1 MCAKVR
7 MEHMTQNEVG
17 KAIEQDRLV
26 IIPTGATEAH
36 GPHMPTDTDTHQAG
50 HIAVLLAERIGAVVA
65 PTINYGISKTFEKF
79 PGTISLSI
87 PLYQELVYEVGS
99 ALIKSGFRQV
109 LILNG
114 NRPNGTANDAVARRL
129 QDDLDDENS
138 FMVTAVS
145 YWEPGAANIHAL
157 RNSSVGGMGHA
168 GEYETSFQLA
178 VRPELVHMDRLK
190 GVYAPLV
197 GWDLVAPMVPV
208 RTYGRR
214 PRPTKGHAAIF
225 GNPHVAT
232 AESGKAFIEATV
244 DALVELMT
252 NIQPSYEERKD

>member
-1 MCAKVR
+1 MNTEVR
-7 MEHMTQNEVG
+7 MELMTQNEVG
-17 KAIEQDRLV
+17 EAIEQERLV

-50 HIAVLLAERIGAVVA
+50 HIAMLLAKRIGAVVA
-65 PTINYGISKTFEKF
+65 PTINYGISKTFEHF

-99 ALIKSGFRQV
+99 ALIKSGFKKV

-129 QDDLDDENS
+129 QDDLDDNNK

-145 YWEPGAANIHAL
+145 YWEPGAAKIHSL
-157 RNSSVGGMGHA
+157 RKSQVGGMGHA
-168 GEYETSFQLA
+168 GEYETSFQLS

-214 PRPTKGHAAIF
+214 PRPSKGHAAIF
-225 GNPHVAT
+225 GDPHVAT
-232 AESGKAFIEATV
+232 AESGDAFIDATV
-244 DALVELMT
+244 DAMEELM
-252 NIQPSYEERKD
+252 NGIQPSYEERKI